1 MPTRTRPRSRP
12 TFGQLA
18 EGLGALVVLAAG
30 LVGIPA
36 VLATIVGWPLP
47 HHLPTGAQVEG
58 AFRAPIPDSFWPHFF
73 ASLGWLA
80 WVYFVFS
87 VAANVVAHLRG
98 RRSNRRPRLGTSGA
112 VATLITAVIVLSQ
125 FRASPTASALA
136 PVPVPV
142 VQLVA
147 DTTAP
152 GNAPLFAA
160 QHSAIQQSAVVTH
173 TVVGGDTL
181 WGIAVTYYGDGEKWQ
196 AIYQANVGVRQPG
209 GGMLTDSHWIYP
221 GWTLTIPDVAQAVPV
236 APAAPA
242 EHPNPPEPAPAPAPA
257 THTTNGISHPTV
269 AQPTPAARTSGVP
282 RSEVDPIPAA
292 RLRHIDPPA
301 PVPAPNV
308 HIPPAAQHHGVAS
321 HDPVGTQKA
330 GNAPH
335 SSAAAQGDDIGT
347 LAIGAG
353 VFGLAAI
360 GLVGTL
366 DRRRRRQTIR
376 RAPGRRIPLP
386 AQHSPLAD
394 LELQLRH
401 YARAD
406 GLLWLTRLAD
416 LLAFAADRAGTARP
430 DVLGVHVRPH
440 GFDVLV
446 VDGADEA
453 PTPFESRAGEPDIWY
468 LPVTAD
474 PSVLDDTVVAEPVP
488 LTLFSVG
495 QGSDG
500 TLLVNLE
507 HYRTVHIDV
516 DTEDVPGTLAAIG
529 TELAAATGGTA
540 PTVLAVGFG
549 HGVIDRLVGGI
560 VTDDL
565 DSALAH
571 PRTEGNTI
579 VLAGAAALTGQHAN
593 LVADTT
599 APRMVTAGPTP
610 PAGVDLVIDPA
621 NPTFD
626 AHHLNP
632 VDPAFVCDET
642 LAHVEALLDL
652 SEAPTETRSDD
663 ESYRLFD
670 VAPTPLG
677 PATAGP
683 VILGLLGEPTIAIR
697 DGEARDLVD
706 VISPTA
712 ERKARRV
719 AELLVYLAAHD
730 GTATRGQWLTDVSP
744 EKALSDGYIRNLV
757 LLTRR
762 SLEAVTGIPDLLA
775 YDRGTQR
782 FTLAES
788 IRSDWTM
795 FRSLSAS
802 REPEGLRAAL
812 SLVRGIPFGCNPE
825 AWTSASGISYA
836 VVGDVTDAAAS
847 LGEHALSVGDRQLAG
862 WAARQGQLASRYEQ
876 CLWRVLLR
884 AADDSA
890 ERQRVWHELNALL
903 AVDGDT
909 AADLDPTTVDL
920 YNSLASERPRSG
932 DVVVL
937 QDEDEA
943 VIPTRQAV

>member
-18 EGLGALVVLAAG
+18 EGLGALVVLVAG

-47 HHLPTGAQVEG
+47 HHVPTGSQVEG

-80 WVYFVFS
+80 WAYFVFS

-112 VATLITAVIVLSQ
+112 VAALITAVIVLSQ
-125 FRASPTASALA
+125 FRASSTASSLA
-136 PVPVPV
+136 PVPV

-152 GNAPLFAA
+152 GNAPLFAV
-160 QHSAIQQSAVVTH
+160 QQPAVVTH

-221 GWTLTIPDVAQAVPV
+221 GWNLTIPDIAPAAPV

-242 EHPNPPEPAPAPAPA
+242 EHPNPPALVPAPAPA
-257 THTTNGISHPTV
+257 THTTNGINHQTV

-301 PVPAPNV
+301 PVPAPTV

-321 HDPVGTQKA
+321 HDPVGAQKA
-330 GNAPH
+330 GNAAH

-360 GLVGTL
+360 GLVGAL

-394 LELQLRH
+394 LELQLRQ

-440 GFDVLV
+440 GLDILV
-446 VDGADEA
+446 ADGAGDP

-495 QGSDG
+495 QGADG

-507 HYRTVHIDV
+507 HYHTVHIDV
-516 DTEDVPGTLAAIG
+516 DTQDVPGTLAAIG

-579 VLAGAAALTGQHAN
+579 ILTSAAALTGQHTN

-599 APRMVTAGPTP
+599 APRIVTAGPTP

-632 VDPAFVCDET
+632 VDPAFICDET

-663 ESYRLFD
+663 EPYRLFN
-670 VAPTPLG
+670 VPPTPLG

-683 VILGLLGEPTIAIR
+683 MILGLLGEPTIAIR

-706 VISPTA
+706 AISPTA

-744 EKALSDGYIRNLV
+744 DKALSDGYIRNLV

-920 YNSLASERPRSG
+920 YNSLASERPRGG

>member
-18 EGLGALVVLAAG
+18 EGLGALVVLVAG
-30 LVGIPA
+30 LVGVPA

-47 HHLPTGAQVEG
+47 HHVPTGSQVEG

-80 WVYFVFS
+80 WAYFVFS

-112 VATLITAVIVLSQ
+112 VAALITAVIVLSQ
-125 FRASPTASALA
+125 FRASPTASAL
-136 PVPVPV
+136 VPLPV

-152 GNAPLFAA
+152 GNAPLFAV
-160 QHSAIQQSAVVTH
+160 QQPAVVTH

-242 EHPNPPEPAPAPAPA
+242 ERPNPPAPAPAPA
-257 THTTNGISHPTV
+257 THTTSGISHQTV
-269 AQPTPAARTSGVP
+269 AQPPPAARTSGVP
-282 RSEVDPIPAA
+282 RSEVDPTPAA

-301 PVPAPNV
+301 PVPAPTV

-321 HDPVGTQKA
+321 HDSVGTQKA
-330 GNAPH
+330 GNATH
-335 SSAAAQGDDIGT
+335 SSAATQGDDIGT

-360 GLVGTL
+360 GLVGAL

-394 LELQLRH
+394 LELQLRQ

-406 GLLWLTRLAD
+406 GLFWLTRLGD

-430 DVLGVHVRPH
+430 DVFGVHVRPH
-440 GFDVLV
+440 GLDILV
-446 VDGADEA
+446 ADGAGDPPA
-453 PTPFESRAGEPDIWY
+453 PFESRAGEPDIWY

-474 PSVLDDTVVAEPVP
+474 PSILDDTIVAEPVP

-495 QGSDG
+495 QGTDG

-507 HYRTVHIDV
+507 HHRTVHIDV

-529 TELAAATGGTA
+529 TELAAATGDTA

-579 VLAGAAALTGQHAN
+579 VLAGAAALTGQHTS
-593 LVADTT
+593 LVADTP
-599 APRMVTAGPTP
+599 ALRIVTAGPIP
-610 PAGVDLVIDPA
+610 PVGVDFVIDPA

-632 VDPAFVCDET
+632 LDPAFVCDET

-652 SEAPTETRSDD
+652 AEAPTETRSDD
-663 ESYRLFD
+663 EPYRLFD
-670 VAPTPLG
+670 VTPTPLG

-706 VISPTA
+706 LISPTA

-730 GTATRGQWLTDVSP
+730 GTAVMSAATAPLVPSRG
-744 EKALSDGYIRNLV
+744 RR
-757 LLTRR
+757 LLLRPRR
-762 SLEAVTGIPDLLA
+762 WAT
-775 YDRGTQR
+775 
-782 FTLAES
+782 TLAATEK
-788 IRSDWTM
+788 TK
-795 FRSLSAS
+795 
-802 REPEGLRAAL
+802 
-812 SLVRGIPFGCNPE
+812 
-825 AWTSASGISYA
+825 
-836 VVGDVTDAAAS
+836 
-847 LGEHALSVGDRQLAG
+847 
-862 WAARQGQLASRYEQ
+862 
-876 CLWRVLLR
+876 
-884 AADDSA
+884 
-890 ERQRVWHELNALL
+890 
-903 AVDGDT
+903 
-909 AADLDPTTVDL
+909 
-920 YNSLASERPRSG
+920 
-932 DVVVL
+932 
-937 QDEDEA
+937 
-943 VIPTRQAV
+943 